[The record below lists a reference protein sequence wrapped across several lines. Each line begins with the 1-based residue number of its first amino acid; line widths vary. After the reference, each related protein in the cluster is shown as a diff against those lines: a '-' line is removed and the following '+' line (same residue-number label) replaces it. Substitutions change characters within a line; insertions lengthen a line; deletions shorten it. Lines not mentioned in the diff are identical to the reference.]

1 MSAAEGGDITGEP
14 RTDADERATTRPALP
29 LFDDA
34 ARSPDPGVCPF
45 FRREVDGKL
54 FAPLD
59 EPDDGNRCVAIGGPR
74 PQSVRQQELV
84 CLHPAHADCP
94 RYLRGAMLLAEPPPR
109 TTPAVPRATLAALLV
124 LVLSAGIS
132 FGFVVQRGGIDL
144 PAAAAGAS
152 PTELA
157 IVASPT
163 PEATPSPTGA
173 PATPSES
180 PAPTPEATLQPHPRP
195 DAGSDGR
202 AHGEPDYPSDGDPA
216 AHQRSLRPVDALHR
230 PGGLLHVCRP
240 GRRQPV
246 QHRQLLRRAAGHDL
260 RLEPE
265 ICERR
270 RPAGGRPDPDA
281 TAHPVARDDPR
292 PGAPANAVA
301 RGLLGCREPGPR
313 LTSTT
318 IPL

>member
-1 MSAAEGGDITGEP
+1 MSAAEGGDIADEP
-14 RTDADERATTRPALP
+14 RTATDGRATTRPALP

-109 TTPAVPRATLAALLV
+109 ATPAVPRATLAALLV

-144 PAAAAGAS
+144 PATGAGAS
-152 PTELA
+152 PTGLA
-157 IVASPT
+157 IIASPT
-163 PEATPSPTGA
+163 PAATPGPTGVPASPSESLVPAPEATASPTPAPTPVPTVEPTPSPTAA
-173 PATPSES
+173 PTATPQ
-180 PAPTPEATLQPHPRP
+180 PTSDRYALLTPCTDQADCYTYTVR
-195 DAGSDGR
+195 AGDNLFSIANYFGVPLDTVYAWNPKYANGAGLR
-202 AHGEPDYPSDGDPA
+202 AGDQIRMPPPT
-216 AHQRSLRPVDALHR
+216 R
-230 PGGLLHVCRP
+230 
-240 GRRQPV
+240 
-246 QHRQLLRRAAGHDL
+246 
-260 RLEPE
+260 
-265 ICERR
+265 
-270 RPAGGRPDPDA
+270 
-281 TAHPVARDDPR
+281 
-292 PGAPANAVA
+292 
-301 RGLLGCREPGPR
+301 
-313 LTSTT
+313 
-318 IPL
+318 

>member
-1 MSAAEGGDITGEP
+1 MSAAEGGDIADEP
-14 RTDADERATTRPALP
+14 RTEAGERAATRPALP

-59 EPDDGNRCVAIGGPR
+59 EPDDGNRCVAIGAPR

-144 PAAAAGAS
+144 PAAGVGAS

-157 IVASPT
+157 IAASPT
-163 PEATPSPTGA
+163 PAATPSPTGSTA
-173 PATPSES
+173 ATAS
-180 PAPTPEATLQPHPRP
+180 PAPTTAATPSPTADPTPSPTVTLTPAPTVAPTPSPAATATVTPRP
-195 DAGSDGR
+195 TSDRYALLTPCTDQADCYIYTVRAGDNLFSIANYFGVPLDTIYAWNPQYANGAGLR
-202 AHGEPDYPSDGDPA
+202 AGDQIRMPPPT
-216 AHQRSLRPVDALHR
+216 R
-230 PGGLLHVCRP
+230 
-240 GRRQPV
+240 
-246 QHRQLLRRAAGHDL
+246 
-260 RLEPE
+260 
-265 ICERR
+265 
-270 RPAGGRPDPDA
+270 
-281 TAHPVARDDPR
+281 
-292 PGAPANAVA
+292 
-301 RGLLGCREPGPR
+301 
-313 LTSTT
+313 
-318 IPL
+318 

>member
-1 MSAAEGGDITGEP
+1 MSHHLEGQDLKDDWVSAAEGGDITGEP

-59 EPDDGNRCVAIGGPR
+59 EPDDSNRCVAIGGPR

-163 PEATPSPTGA
+163 PAATPSPTGA

-180 PAPTPEATLQPHPRP
+180 PVPTPEATFSPTIAPTPTPTIEPTPSPTAPPTATPQPTSDRYALLTPCTDQADCYTYSVRAGDNLFSIANYFGVPLDTIYAWNPRYASG
-195 DAGSDGR
+195 AGLR
-202 AHGEPDYPSDGDPA
+202 AGDQIRMPPPT
-216 AHQRSLRPVDALHR
+216 R
-230 PGGLLHVCRP
+230 
-240 GRRQPV
+240 
-246 QHRQLLRRAAGHDL
+246 
-260 RLEPE
+260 
-265 ICERR
+265 
-270 RPAGGRPDPDA
+270 
-281 TAHPVARDDPR
+281 
-292 PGAPANAVA
+292 
-301 RGLLGCREPGPR
+301 
-313 LTSTT
+313 
-318 IPL
+318 